1 MQRTLGLPLS
11 SDVLTHVGNFVR
23 NLPHLGGS
31 MLAATYFIRYVAE
44 STGQR
49 VKAFKR
55 GMMKLQ

>member
-1 MQRTLGLPLS
+1 
-11 SDVLTHVGNFVR
+11 VGNFVR